1 MPPLCHSER
10 FLFVIPN
17 AVRNPAE
24 GKEKI
29 HRFALNDKGS
39 EK

>member
-1 MPPLCHSER
+1 MTNYECL
-10 FLFVIPN
+10 LFVIPN
-17 AVRNPAE
+17 TVRNLAE